1 MTEPARIRP
10 LPPLL
15 AAVLELTLNRWLQ
28 AADEPTVGRLAGHS
42 IALELDPP
50 GLGLVLLGAADRL
63 QVLGEL
69 EGETPDV
76 LLRGS
81 PVGLAAALAGGD
93 RSGVLVQGDAAVL
106 TDLQR
111 ALGTVSFDWA
121 EWLES
126 VTGAGTAGPLL
137 EADAAL
143 RGQLRRF
150 LARGLED
157 AVDYAQEEAR
167 WLPAA
172 GEFEAWAEDLAAF
185 RDDLARLEA
194 RVQRIS
200 SGRRPPSAATQVP
213 ATPAPTTPASGSP
226 AAGTPTPPHP
236 AAPE

>member
-15 AAVLELTLNRWLQ
+15 AAVLELTLNGWLQ
-28 AADEPTVGRLAGHS
+28 ASDEPAVGRLAGHS

-81 PVGLAAALAGGD
+81 PVALAAALTGGD
-93 RSGVLVQGDAAVL
+93 RSGVQVQGDAAVL

-111 ALGTVSFDWA
+111 ALGAVSFDWA
-121 EWLES
+121 QWLES

-143 RGQLRRF
+143 RGHLRRF
-150 LARGLED
+150 LTRGLED

-172 GEFEAWAEDLAAF
+172 GEFEAWAEDLAAL

-194 RVQRIS
+194 RVQRIA
-200 SGRRPPSAATQVP
+200 SGRRPPPAAPTST
-213 ATPAPTTPASGSP
+213 TPDPSTPPPTTPPP
-226 AAGTPTPPHP
+226 APP